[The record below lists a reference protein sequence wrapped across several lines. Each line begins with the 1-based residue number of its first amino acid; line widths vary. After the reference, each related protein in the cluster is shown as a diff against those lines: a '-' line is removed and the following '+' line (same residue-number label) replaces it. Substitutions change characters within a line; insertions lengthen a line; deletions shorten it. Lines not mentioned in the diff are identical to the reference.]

1 MIKQKKCEWC
11 ENGLCIY
18 FRSEEQ
24 QYDDEQDG
32 LPADWCDGSEEYMRE
47 CGMLDED

>member
-1 MIKQKKCEWC
+1 MIEQKKCEWC
-11 ENGLCIY
+11 ENGLCVY

-24 QYDDEQDG
+24 QYDDEQEG
-32 LPADWCDGSEEYMRE
+32 LPTDWCDGSEEYMRE